1 MRACTKKERL
11 AATSENINSAKE
23 RTERIQ
29 KKMAQVEGK
38 TWRDILKEREEKLNK
53 EESASN

>member
-11 AATSENINSAKE
+11 ARREENINNAKE

-38 TWRDILKEREEKLNK
+38 TWRDVLKEREEKLK
-53 EESASN
+53 QESASN